1 MRQGCPL
8 SPYLFVLSA
17 EILAKAIRKNPFITG
32 LSVKETEI
40 RISQYADDTTLIL
53 DGSERS
59 LTEALGILESFSK
72 VSGLRLNAKKTEA
85 LWISSCAGRDEKLVP
100 ERNFNWQKKKVKA
113 LGVCLSIDPKLTV
126 TLNFSEK
133 IEKIRNTLGCWSA
146 RRLSLIGKITVL
158 KSLAASQVIHLLS
171 SLQSNDQILK
181 ELNDLF
187 FDFLWSGKG
196 DKIKRHVIM
205 RDLKNGGLKMI
216 DIRSFN
222 KALKCAW
229 IKKYLDENNKGKW
242 KCFFDYDL
250 ENFGGATFFR
260 NLSIKDVKGISRSF
274 NPFLKEVVEIWAE
287 LSYED
292 EITSVDSFLSQSL
305 WNNSLIRI
313 MGKPVFYKNWYQM
326 GISTVSD
333 IIKEKPNSFLSP
345 TELEI
350 KYHIKVCTLTFYGIT
365 SALKTL

>member
-1 MRQGCPL
+1 MPKRPKPCGLVC
-8 SPYLFVLSA
+8 VLEEMKNSSRN
-17 EILAKAIRKNPFITG
+17 EILTGKN
-32 LSVKETEI
+32 K
-40 RISQYADDTTLIL
+40 
-53 DGSERS
+53 SEGTWS
-59 LTEALGILESFSK
+59 
-72 VSGLRLNAKKTEA
+72 
-85 LWISSCAGRDEKLVP
+85 W
-100 ERNFNWQKKKVKA
+100 
-113 LGVCLSIDPKLTV
+113 LSIDPKLTV
-126 TLNFSEK
+126 TLN
-133 IEKIRNTLGCWSA
+133 TLGCWSA
-146 RRLSLIGKITVL
+146 RRLRLIGKITVL
-158 KSLAASQVIHLLS
+158 KSLATCQVIHLLS

-181 ELNDLF
+181 ELNNLF

-196 DKIKRHVIM
+196 DKIKRHVII

-260 NLSIKDVKGISRSF
+260 NLSMKDVKEISHPF
-274 NPFLKEVVEIWAE
+274 NPFLKVVEIWAE

-313 MGKPVFYKNWYQM
+313 MGKPVFKWEFPQ
-326 GISTVSD
+326 
-333 IIKEKPNSFLSP
+333 
-345 TELEI
+345 
-350 KYHIKVCTLTFYGIT
+350 
-365 SALKTL
+365 

>member
-1 MRQGCPL
+1 
-8 SPYLFVLSA
+8 
-17 EILAKAIRKNPFITG
+17 
-32 LSVKETEI
+32 
-40 RISQYADDTTLIL
+40 
-53 DGSERS
+53 
-59 LTEALGILESFSK
+59 
-72 VSGLRLNAKKTEA
+72 
-85 LWISSCAGRDEKLVP
+85 
-100 ERNFNWQKKKVKA
+100 
-113 LGVCLSIDPKLTV
+113 
-126 TLNFSEK
+126 
-133 IEKIRNTLGCWSA
+133 
-146 RRLSLIGKITVL
+146 
-158 KSLAASQVIHLLS
+158 
-171 SLQSNDQILK
+171 
-181 ELNDLF
+181 
-187 FDFLWSGKG
+187 
-196 DKIKRHVIM
+196 M

-326 GISTVSD
+326 GICEAGTLRKHERVHTGEKSNKCKQCGKCFSQAGTLRKHERVHTGENPYECKLVLASVLAQLD
-333 IIKEKPNSFLSP
+333 I
-345 TELEI
+345 
-350 KYHIKVCTLTFYGIT
+350 
-365 SALKTL
+365 